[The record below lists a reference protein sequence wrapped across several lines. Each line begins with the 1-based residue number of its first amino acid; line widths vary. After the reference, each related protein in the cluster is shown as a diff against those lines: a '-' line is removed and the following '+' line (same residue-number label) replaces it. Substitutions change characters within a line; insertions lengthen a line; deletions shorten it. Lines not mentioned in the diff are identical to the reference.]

1 MTDSPD
7 LTWMLEEH
15 LLRLVPGTRYAVL
28 LSADGLLR
36 AHAGSS
42 DRDEAER
49 VAAGLAGLKGT
60 FRAIS
65 GFCHATYEGWQQTLS
80 EFDEGFIF
88 LVAAG
93 PGAYL
98 GVSTT
103 KDVDLEG
110 VSSQLQKLVQRLG
123 DVLTT
128 PPRPSAQQ
136 GVEDWFAVQG
146 PGSQG

>member
-1 MTDSPD
+1 M
-7 LTWMLEEH
+7 LTEH
-15 LLRLVPGTRYAVL
+15 MRRLMPGQRHAEL
-28 LSADGLLR
+28 LSADGFLR
-36 AHAGSS
+36 AHAGSR

-103 KDVDLEG
+103 KDVDVEG
-110 VSSQLQKLVQRLG
+110 VSSQLQKLLQRPG

-128 PPRPSAQQ
+128 P
-136 GVEDWFAVQG
+136 
-146 PGSQG
+146 